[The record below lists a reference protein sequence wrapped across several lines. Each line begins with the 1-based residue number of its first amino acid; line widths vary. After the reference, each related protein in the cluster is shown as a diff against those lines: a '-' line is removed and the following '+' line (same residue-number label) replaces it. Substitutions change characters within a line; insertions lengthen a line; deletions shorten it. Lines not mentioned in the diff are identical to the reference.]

1 MRAGLIFLA
10 SSALAGFACQMA
22 WADKLPKDAVK
33 LKAAEVKAIYSGTT
47 GVYGVSSIYY
57 APDGTIK
64 GIFEKPNGIFGIF
77 GKKVTSTFKG
87 TWQVNGNEICA
98 RKQGKGAPKVNCNKF
113 WRTGK
118 KLYTLWST
126 HADGSKPDTR
136 NGYYTNEL
144 RLHKKGDL
152 VSKKYAAAGGE

>member
-1 MRAGLIFLA
+1 MRAALIFLA

-33 LKAAEVKAIYSGTT
+33 LTAAEVKAIYSGTT
-47 GVYGVSSIYY
+47 GVYGVTNMYY

-64 GIFEKPNGIFGIF
+64 GIVGKPGIFRQLKI
-77 GKKVTSTFKG
+77 TSTFKG

-98 RKQGKGAPKVNCNKF
+98 RKEGKGAPKANCNTF
-113 WRTGK
+113 WRSGK

-126 HADGSKPDTR
+126 HSDGSKPDTK
-136 NGYYTNEL
+136 NGYFTNEL
-144 RLHKKGDL
+144 KLHRKGDL